1 MNKQIE
7 EIRAMARA
15 IYETGEAIEEIDLRY
30 ACLHGADNDSETK
43 FMRVARHLH
52 RNGYRKQEWI
62 SVDERLPS
70 HLQKVLVCDS
80 FGNMVT
86 AIFLSFDNG
95 GCDWCSAVRIVHEVT
110 HWMALPETPKKYE
123 SEGADD
129 ETL

>member
-7 EIRAMARA
+7 EMALAMA
-15 IYETGEAIEEIDLRY
+15 GEVRT
-30 ACLHGADNDSETK
+30 CLVECECKDCGWHKTDNCPLMDYTK
-43 FMRVARHLH
+43 RLAEK
-52 RNGYRKQEWI
+52 GYRKQEWI

-70 HLQKVLVCDS
+70 HLQEVLVCDS

-95 GCDWCSAVRIVHEVT
+95 GCDWCSAVRIVHKIT
-110 HWMALPETPKKYE
+110 HWMPLPETPKKYE

-129 ETL
+129 E